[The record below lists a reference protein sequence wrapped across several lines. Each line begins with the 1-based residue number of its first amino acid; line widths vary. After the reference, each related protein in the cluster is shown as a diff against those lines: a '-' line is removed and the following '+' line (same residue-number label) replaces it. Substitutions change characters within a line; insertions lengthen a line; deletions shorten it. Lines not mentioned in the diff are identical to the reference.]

1 MSEKLWEIKGN
12 YGKLKKMYEN
22 AELGVAPFG
31 VIYNTILSN
40 SLS

>member
-1 MSEKLWEIKGN
+1 MSEKLWEIKN
-12 YGKLKKMYEN
+12 CVRMVEN

-31 VIYNTILSN
+31 VIYNIILSN